1 MNNRILAIV
10 LIVAGVCLL
19 FYGVQASH
27 SFSSGVSR
35 LFTGSP
41 TDRTIWLIAGGL
53 VASVAGL
60 FMLLRGVK
68 Q

>member
-19 FYGVQASH
+19 FYGMQASH
-27 SFSSGVSR
+27 SFSSGLSR

-41 TDRTIWLIAGGL
+41 TDRTIWLISGGL
-53 VASVAGL
+53 VAAVAGL
-60 FMLLRGVK
+60 FMLMRGVK
-68 Q
+68 K

>member
-1 MNNRILAIV
+1 MNRVPAIV
-10 LIVAGVCLL
+10 LIVVGIILL

-41 TDRTIWLIAGGL
+41 TDRTLWLMVAGG
-53 VASVAGL
+53 VAAIAGL
-60 FMLLRGVK
+60 FLLLRGSK
-68 Q
+68 R

>member
-19 FYGVQASH
+19 FYGMQASH
-27 SFSSGVSR
+27 SFSSGLSR

-41 TDRTIWLIAGGL
+41 TDRTIWLISGGL
-53 VASVAGL
+53 VAAVAGL
-60 FMLLRGVK
+60 FMLMRSVK
-68 Q
+68 K

>member
-1 MNNRILAIV
+1 MNKGLAIV
-10 LIVAGVCLL
+10 LIVAGVALL
-19 FYGVQASH
+19 FYGLQASH

-35 LFTGSP
+35 FFTGSP
-41 TDRTIWLIAGGL
+41 TDRTIWLIVAGL

-60 FMLLRGVK
+60 FMLVRGGK

>member
-10 LIVAGVCLL
+10 LIIAGVCLL
-19 FYGVQASH
+19 FYGMQASH

-41 TDRTIWLIAGGL
+41 TDRTIWLIVGGL
-53 VASVAGL
+53 AASIVGL
-60 FMLLRGVK
+60 FMLMRGAK
-68 Q
+68 K

>member
-1 MNNRILAIV
+1 MNRIPGIV
-10 LIVAGVCLL
+10 LIVVGVALL
-19 FYGVQASH
+19 FYGMQASD

-41 TDRTIWLIAGGL
+41 TNRTIWLIVGGV
-53 VASVAGL
+53 VAAVAGL
-60 FMLLRGVK
+60 FMLVRGGK